1 MVLRLVLGLS
11 GPGGD
16 GLATLCV
23 GGDGPDQGLHSVWQ
37 DLLIPDVFA
46 QPIAQHQSPW
56 DEKSKPVHFVIKCSS
71 TEL

>member
-1 MVLRLVLGLS
+1 MVLLLVLGLS

-23 GGDGPDQGLHSVWQ
+23 GVHRPDQGLLSVWQ

-46 QPIAQHQSPW
+46 QPIAQHQSPR
-56 DEKSKPVHFVIKCSS
+56 DEKSNLVHFVIKCPS

>member
-23 GGDGPDQGLHSVWQ
+23 GGDGPDRGLLSVWQ

-56 DEKSKPVHFVIKCSS
+56 DEKSNPVHFVIKCPS

>member
-11 GPGGD
+11 GPGRD

-23 GGDGPDQGLHSVWQ
+23 GGDGPDQGLPSVWQ
-37 DLLIPDVFA
+37 DLLILMGSPK
-46 QPIAQHQSPW
+46 PIAQHQSPW
-56 DEKSKPVHFVIKCSS
+56 DEKFNPVHFVIKCPS

>member
-11 GPGGD
+11 GPDGD

-23 GGDGPDQGLHSVWQ
+23 GGD
-37 DLLIPDVFA
+37 
-46 QPIAQHQSPW
+46 
-56 DEKSKPVHFVIKCSS
+56 EKSNPVHFVIKCPS

>member
-11 GPGGD
+11 GPGGN

-23 GGDGPDQGLHSVWQ
+23 GGDGPDQGLLSVWQ

-46 QPIAQHQSPW
+46 HCPLLSTSRLGM
-56 DEKSKPVHFVIKCSS
+56 KSLTLCI
-71 TEL
+71 L

>member
-1 MVLRLVLGLS
+1 MVLRLMLGLS

-16 GLATLCV
+16 GVATLCV
-23 GGDGPDQGLHSVWQ
+23 GGDGPDRCLLCVWQ

-56 DEKSKPVHFVIKCSS
+56 DEKSNPVHFVIKCPS